1 MSFCE
6 PFQSLNVSKVY
17 AYLLLVVGD
26 LLALYLHQRFKLF
39 PTVAPVF
46 GPVNCTVTRL
56 NKNTLV
62 VLTTPHHVLDVAIKC
77 KCLILD
83 SVCEKT
89 GVLSVLRHR

>member
-6 PFQSLNVSKVY
+6 LFQSFNVSKVY

-39 PTVAPVF
+39 PTVASVF
-46 GPVNCTVTRL
+46 RPVNCTVTRL
-56 NKNTLV
+56 NKNILV
-62 VLTTPHHVLDVAIKC
+62 VLTTPHHVLDVAIKF